1 MRTYERTHPWIRF
14 ELDLATAPPKLWL
27 ALGEAL
33 SKCQHLS
40 GVALKPEVAEKLH
53 LINLAKG
60 VLATAAIEG
69 NTLTEKEAIAI
80 VEKKSDLPK
89 SQGYLKKEIENILAA
104 ANFIVDQIEKDG
116 PKPIT
121 PTDIKTYNKM
131 ILEGLEVDNYVI
143 PGEYVKTDIGVP
155 GYRGAPW
162 QEAPYLVERLCKW
175 LNSDTFNPPAE
186 DERVISG
193 ILKSIIAHLY
203 LVWIHPFGDGN
214 GRTARLLE
222 VRFLMEAGT
231 PSAAAHLLSNFY
243 NKTRADYYRRLD
255 EASKNGGDIRNF
267 LLYATTGFVDEL
279 RSQLKI
285 VKHEQ
290 WLVAW
295 TNYVHEKL
303 HGRER
308 IADRRQ
314 LKLILALTGRP
325 GFTPRSEVR
334 RLTPEL
340 AEAYATKTAKT
351 LSRDV
356 NELEALGLLEKNK
369 DGIRATNEQI
379 LSFLPRSRK
388 GEREAQIR
396 EAQVQGEVLIDE
408 NEQLDLPI

>member
-1 MRTYERTHPWIRF
+1 MRAYERTHPWIKF
-14 ELDLATAPPKLWL
+14 DLDLKTAPPHLWL

-40 GVALKPEVAEKLH
+40 GVALKPEVARRLH
-53 LINLAKG
+53 MINLAKG

-80 VEKKSDLPK
+80 VENKSELPK
-89 SQGYLKKEIENILAA
+89 SQGYLRKEIENILAA
-104 ANFIVDQIEKDG
+104 ANLIVDQIEKIG

-121 PTDIKTYNKM
+121 PEDIKTYDRM
-131 ILEGLEVDNYVI
+131 VLDGLEVDAHVV
-143 PGEYVKTDIGVP
+143 PGEYAKTEIGVP
-155 GYRGAPW
+155 GYRAAPW
-162 QEAPYLVERLCKW
+162 QEASYLVERLCEW
-175 LNSDTFNPPAE
+175 LNSDTFNPEAE
-186 DERVISG
+186 NDRVISG

-222 VRFLMEAGT
+222 VRFLMESGI
-231 PSAAAHLLSNFY
+231 PSAAVHLLSNFY
-243 NKTRADYYRRLD
+243 NKTRSEYYRRLA

-267 LLYATTGFVDEL
+267 LLYAVSGFVDEL
-279 RSQLKI
+279 RAQLKT

-295 TNYVHEKL
+295 TNYVHERF
-303 HGRER
+303 HGRESVS
-308 IADRRQ
+308 DRRQ
-314 LKLILALTGRP
+314 LKLVLALTGRP

-351 LSRDV
+351 LSRDI
-356 NELEALGLLEKNK
+356 NELEELGLVEKNK
-369 DGIRATNEQI
+369 DGLRATNEQI

-396 EAQVQGEVLIDE
+396 EAQARVEALPKDP
-408 NEQLDLPI
+408 EQLRLPV

>member
-1 MRTYERTHPWIRF
+1 M
-14 ELDLATAPPKLWL
+14 
-27 ALGEAL
+27 
-33 SKCQHLS
+33 
-40 GVALKPEVAEKLH
+40 
-53 LINLAKG
+53 INLAKG

-80 VEKKSDLPK
+80 VERKSELPK
-89 SQGYLKKEIENILAA
+89 SQGYLKKEIENILDAT
-104 ANFIVDQIEKDG
+104 NLIVLRIEQDG
-116 PKPIT
+116 PSPVT
-121 PTDIKTYNKM
+121 HEDIKTYNRM
-131 ILEGLEVDNYVI
+131 ILDGLEVDSHVV
-143 PGEYVKTDIGVP
+143 PGEYVKTDIGVS

-162 QEAPYLVERLCKW
+162 QEAPYLVERLCQW
-175 LNSDTFNPPAE
+175 LNSDTFNPP
-186 DERVISG
+186 DENDRVISG
-193 ILKSIIAHLY
+193 ILKSIVAHLY

-243 NKTRADYYRRLD
+243 NKTRSDYYRRLD

-267 LLYATTGFVDEL
+267 LLYATVGFVDEL
-279 RSQLKI
+279 RNQLRI

-295 TNYVHEKL
+295 TNYVHEKF
-303 HGRER
+303 HGRES

-314 LKLILALTGRP
+314 LKLILALTGRL
-325 GFTPRSEVR
+325 GFIPRSEVR

-340 AEAYATKTAKT
+340 AEAYAGKTAKT
-351 LSRDV
+351 LSRDI
-356 NELEALGLLEKNK
+356 NELETLGLLEKNK
-369 DGIRATNEQI
+369 DGLRATNEQI

-396 EAQVQGEVLIDE
+396 EAQEERGALLLEE
-408 NEQLDLPI
+408 ARQLSLPV